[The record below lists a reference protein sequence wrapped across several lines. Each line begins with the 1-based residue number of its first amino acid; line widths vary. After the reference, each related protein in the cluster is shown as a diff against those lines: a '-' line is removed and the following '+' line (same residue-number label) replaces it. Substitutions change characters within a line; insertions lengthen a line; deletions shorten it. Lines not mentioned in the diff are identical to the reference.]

1 MTKFEQFA
9 KEKQYLLGVSPRT
22 IEWYQ
27 QSLRWLNT
35 ESPSDE
41 DLKDTVLRMRIA
53 GLKPSSCNSRIR
65 AINSYLHWNSNV
77 EGNCS
82 PSCPHPRIP
91 RLKEP
96 HLVLP
101 TFSSQDI
108 QRFASWRPKTFTQRR
123 LQCLL
128 LMLADTGARIG
139 EVLSLRWSDVD
150 WDSMLLTLH
159 GKGAK
164 DRRVPFS
171 QALRKFLWRFRH
183 EHQTVFCTRP
193 GGTLGRRDVLRDTKR
208 LCRDLGVKVP
218 GRTLHSFRH
227 SFAINYLRK
236 GGSTF
241 HLQKV
246 LGHSSLEMTRRY
258 ANLMTED
265 LSKIHQQVTLLSA

>member
-1 MTKFEQFA
+1 MTKFEAFA
-9 KEKQYLLGVSPRT
+9 KEKQYLLGVSPAT
-22 IEWYQ
+22 LEWYE

-35 ESPSDE
+35 ESPTE
-41 DLKDTVLRMRIA
+41 QELKDAVLRMRTA

-65 AINSYLHWNSNV
+65 AINSYLTWLK
-77 EGNCS
+77 S
-82 PSCPHPRIP
+82 PYRIP

-96 HLVLP
+96 VRTPP
-101 TFSSQDI
+101 TFSAQDI
-108 QRFASWRPKTFTQRR
+108 QRFLWWKPKTFTQRR

-139 EVLSLRWSDVD
+139 EALSLRWSDVD

-171 QALRKFLWRFRH
+171 QELRRFLWKLRH
-183 EHQTVFCTRP
+183 EHQLVFCARH
-193 GGTLGRRDVLRDTKR
+193 GGSLGRRDVLRDTKR
-208 LCRDLGVKVP
+208 LCRDLGIKVP
-218 GRTLHSFRH
+218 ERTLHSFRH
-227 SFAINYLRK
+227 SFAMNYLRK

-246 LGHSSLEMTRRY
+246 LGHSSLEMTKKY
-258 ANLMTED
+258 CSLLTED
-265 LSKIHQQVTLLSA
+265 LQRIHQQVSLLST